1 MHHQLMLIVNNVDE
15 LRAVSEAT
23 KPDIIC
29 IVETWL
35 DKHIP
40 NNKFFSQT
48 IGYSEWTEIDMVVTS
63 LLILCKYIVLSCSV
77 LLQGGPE
84 FLFLLSSFTKF
95 C

>member
-1 MHHQLMLIVNNVDE
+1 MCVCVCVCVRSLTGRFSVIPCSLLSKVDE

-29 IVETWL
+29 IVENWL

-48 IGYSEWTEIDMVVTS
+48 IGYSDWTEIDIVVTS
-63 LLILCKYIVLSCSV
+63 L
-77 LLQGGPE
+77 
-84 FLFLLSSFTKF
+84 FM
-95 C
+95 

>member
-1 MHHQLMLIVNNVDE
+1 MYYNICSLLSKVDE

-40 NNKFFSQT
+40 NNEFFSQT
-48 IGYSEWTEIDMVVTS
+48 IGYSDCTEIDMVVTS
-63 LLILCKYIVLSCSV
+63 L
-77 LLQGGPE
+77 
-84 FLFLLSSFTKF
+84 FM
-95 C
+95 